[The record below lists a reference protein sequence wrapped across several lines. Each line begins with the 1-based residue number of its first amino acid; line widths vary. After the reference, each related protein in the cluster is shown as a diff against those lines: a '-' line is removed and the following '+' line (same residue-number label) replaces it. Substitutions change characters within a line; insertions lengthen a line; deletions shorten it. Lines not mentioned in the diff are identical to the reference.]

1 MAPILELATGRTG
14 ANGAGTYTRSLMR
27 LVAAGLSY
35 RTAPLAVRE
44 AAAIPAAR
52 AATTLRYLVGHAGL
66 LGAAVLSTC
75 NRTDFY
81 LVCPDELSAQV
92 APRLARYLDPG
103 GSRGVERHLVTTV
116 DRDAALH
123 MFRVASGLESMVVG
137 EAQVLG
143 QFKDAH
149 RIATEAGTVDARLDY
164 VMRRAISTAKRVRTD
179 TALGRGTASLSEV
192 AVDCARSAVETLD
205 GRGVLLVGAGKMSRL
220 AARRLRDEGAR
231 IMTTS
236 RGESRVRLAKSIG
249 GEPVALSAIGDVAD
263 EVDVIIA
270 STDSAHVV
278 LDAAAIAALQ
288 RRRRR
293 RPLCIVDM
301 AVPRD
306 IDPAASEVPGVTLI
320 DIDELGRRVEQG
332 LDTRRAI
339 IPAAE
344 RIIESELER
353 TVTAIGQRDT
363 AGPAITAL
371 VEWAEELR
379 TREVARTF
387 GTVDDLDPET
397 RERIDVLT
405 RSMVRKLLHGPVT
418 RLREAAGDPAA
429 TLAIREAFRLDR

>member
-1 MAPILELATGRTG
+1 
-14 ANGAGTYTRSLMR
+14 MR

-103 GSRGVERHLVTTV
+103 GASDVERHLVTTL

-143 QFKDAH
+143 QFKAAH
-149 RIATEAGTVDARLDY
+149 RVAADAGTMDARLDY

-179 TALGRGTASLSEV
+179 TRLGRGSASLSEV
-192 AVDCARSAVETLD
+192 AVECARDAVADLT
-205 GRGVLLVGAGKMSRL
+205 GRGVLLIGAGKMSRL
-220 AARRLRDEGAR
+220 AATRLRDHGAR

-236 RGESRVRLAKSIG
+236 RGESSRRLAEAIG
-249 GEPVALSAIGDVAD
+249 AEPVALDALDEVA
-263 EVDVIIA
+263 EQVDVIIA
-270 STDSAHVV
+270 STDSTRIV
-278 LDAAAIAALQ
+278 LDADAVDRLQ
-288 RRRRR
+288 RRRDG

-306 IDPAASEVPGVTLI
+306 IDAAAATIPGVTLI
-320 DIDELGRRVEQG
+320 DIDELGQRVDQRLEDRRTV
-332 LDTRRAI
+332 

-344 RIIESELER
+344 RIIDAELER

-363 AGPAITAL
+363 AAPAITAL
-371 VEWAEELR
+371 VEWAEGVR
-379 TREVARTF
+379 TREIARTF
-387 GTVDDLDPET
+387 GGPGELDTAT

-418 RLREAAGDPAA
+418 RLREAADDPAA

>member
-1 MAPILELATGRTG
+1 MPPNL
-14 ANGAGTYTRSLMR
+14 YSLVMR
-27 LVAAGLSY
+27 LVASGLSF

-81 LVCPDELSAQV
+81 MVCPDELSADV

-103 GSRGVERHLVTTV
+103 GVRGVASHLITSV

-143 QFKDAH
+143 QFKNAY
-149 RIATEAGTVDARLDY
+149 RVATEAGTVDARLDY

-179 TALGRGTASLSEV
+179 TALGRGSASLSEV
-192 AVDCARSAVETLD
+192 AVDCARTAVQDLE
-205 GRGVLLVGAGKMSRL
+205 GKGVLLVGAGKMSKL

-236 RGESRVRLAKSIG
+236 RGESSKRLARSVG
-249 GEPVALSAIGDVAD
+249 GEPVALDSLMDVAD
-263 EVDVIIA
+263 QVDVIIA
-270 STDSAHVV
+270 STDSLSVV
-278 LDAAAIAALQ
+278 LDAPAIDALQ
-288 RRRRR
+288 RERAQ

-306 IDPAASEVPGVTLI
+306 IDAAAAGIPGVTLI
-320 DIDELGRRVEQG
+320 DIDELGRRVEQR
-332 LDTRRAI
+332 LDQRRET
-339 IPAAE
+339 IPAVE
-344 RIIESELER
+344 QIIDVELDR
-353 TVTAIGQRDT
+353 TVMAISQRDT
-363 AGPAITAL
+363 AGPAITEL
-371 VEWAEELR
+371 VEWAEALR
-379 TREVARTF
+379 AREIDRTF
-387 GTVDDLDPET
+387 GAGSDMDAET
-397 RERIDVLT
+397 RARVDVLT